1 MEKAEAQELA
11 TRLGLEHP
19 ERAKYRWLAREQADG
34 DWSVVKVAL
43 PSSGPL
49 TSTVET
55 KPKPPYDDSKQPW
68 ESAGG
73 LPPWAAGG

>member
-1 MEKAEAQELA
+1 MEKAEAQELV

-34 DWSVVKVAL
+34 DWTVVKVVL

-49 TSTVET
+49 TPMVET
-55 KPKPPYDDSKQPW
+55 RPKPPYDDSKQPW

-73 LPPWAAGG
+73 LPPHAAGG